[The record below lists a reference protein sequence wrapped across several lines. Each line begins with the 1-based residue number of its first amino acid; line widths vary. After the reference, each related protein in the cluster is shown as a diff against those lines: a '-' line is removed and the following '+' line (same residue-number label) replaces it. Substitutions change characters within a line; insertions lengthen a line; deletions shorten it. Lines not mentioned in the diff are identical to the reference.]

1 LKYVFKYSKD
11 SIKCPVHLGNNDF
24 DLAIVQ
30 YAKESHKENLPNSTL
45 NRDTFYVLNSTIN
58 QTVQF
63 FKIRGYST
71 LNRVIWEN
79 FRTVHLM
86 ETVQLIESSE

>member
-1 LKYVFKYSKD
+1 M
-11 SIKCPVHLGNNDF
+11 
-24 DLAIVQ
+24 
-30 YAKESHKENLPNSTL
+30 ENLPNSTL

-63 FKIRGYST
+63 FKIRLYST

-79 FRTVHLM
+79 FRTVHLI
-86 ETVQLIESSE
+86 ETVQLIESSEYIRSLASPHVAAVRWGF